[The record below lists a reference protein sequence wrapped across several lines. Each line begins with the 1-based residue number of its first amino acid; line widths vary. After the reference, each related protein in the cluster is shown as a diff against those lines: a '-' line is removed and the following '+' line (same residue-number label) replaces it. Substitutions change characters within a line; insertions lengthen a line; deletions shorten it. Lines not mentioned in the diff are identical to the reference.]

1 MKYKTG
7 TCLLIFLK
15 EQFFL
20 FALFFMLVFTMNTA
34 IAQAPAVAV
43 VNDLP
48 EMLSGLYG
56 SKQPNLLNSESVDFY
71 KKQDSDFLVRYPNY
85 KEVVSKRTSFSRTF
99 SDATGGLIINYS
111 SNPLHYK
118 NKANNFEPIDA
129 RLCPLLNVD
138 GLTWCAS
145 KQQNPTWLFR
155 DGSTA
160 ISSEYGEQIVFNKNG
175 TINNVKIN
183 VSEYTVGVDGMFVKN
198 VVSSVDKKIV
208 FAENRI
214 KTDYILNALPDL
226 NNNDL
231 VISEELVLPKGY
243 YILPEQYTS
252 EMVAGIEK
260 KLSYVVYAADGKEQL
275 RFHAPVFYDA
285 NKTALFGQ
293 YKLIEE
299 EGLRVLKIIVPHQW
313 LTATDRAYPVV
324 IDPLVTGPTSN
335 YPSVFMNS
343 CVLPVYQQDSM
354 AITIPAGITIT
365 GFIVE
370 DSYFADAL
378 SSPAAL
384 MKHGKMKLATACGAV
399 TFTCQG
405 SASDSS
411 GTCYLVPN
419 TDLKDN
425 LACCFTPSCVDQ
437 TFYLTH
443 GLGRDNYGPGCNQ
456 TYIYYSPFSNW
467 PFSAYIVGETVETSQ
482 AQWSVYPTTVC
493 SDSCIIYIKAKTQHG
508 VPPYTITHPWAQ
520 TASQYGIAIDGC
532 TVEGEDTIAITIPG
546 CPSTCSSNLT
556 LDIPPP
562 VIVDACNAPV
572 LGLTSKSISIK
583 PVPVVTLSGTDVCGG
598 ELFTASPTSCVAG
611 TTFQWQGSSGTS
623 GTGDINDVLE
633 NTDSI
638 VHIETY
644 TVTPTANGCVG
655 DETSISINVNPLPDI
670 FLGTVA
676 DTVDAGLAVELSASG
691 ANSYVWNPTVGLLCS
706 DCDSTLAAPIITTVY
721 YVTGFN
727 QYGCSDSDT
736 VEIVVNQGTE
746 SLYIPNSFTPN
757 SNELNDL
764 FLVKGSAIKNIDM
777 KIFNRF
783 GELLYTTKDITQG
796 WDGTYKGADVAPGVY
811 TYSITCEWQSGAQAR
826 RVGKLNVIR

>member
-1 MKYKTG
+1 MKCKTG

-15 EQFFL
+15 RQLL
-20 FALFFMLVFTMNTA
+20 FALFLVCAINIA

-43 VNDLP
+43 VTNLQ
-48 EMLSGLYG
+48 EKLSGLYD
-56 SKQPNLLNSESVDFY
+56 SKQPTTILFESTTLY
-71 KKQDSDFLVRYPNY
+71 KKQDAGFLANYPNY

-99 SDATGGLIINYS
+99 SDATGGVIINYS

-118 NKANNFEPIDA
+118 DKSNNFQAIDA
-129 RLCPLLNVD
+129 RLLPQKITD
-138 GLTWCAS
+138 GIAWCAS

-160 ISSEYGEQIVFNKNG
+160 IHSEYGEQIVFNKNC
-175 TINNVKIN
+175 TINNLKIN
-183 VSEYTVGVDGMFVKN
+183 VSEYTVGVDGAYIKN
-198 VVSSVDKKIV
+198 IASTIDKKIV

-231 VISEELVLPKGY
+231 VISEELILPKGY
-243 YILPEQYTS
+243 YILPELHSVKMLVGAEQ
-252 EMVAGIEK
+252 
-260 KLSYVVYAADGKEQL
+260 KLAYVVYAADGKEQL
-275 RFHAPVFYDA
+275 RFNAPLFYDA
-285 NKTALFGQ
+285 NKSALVGQ
-293 YKLIEE
+293 YKLVEE
-299 EGLRVLKIIVPHQW
+299 KDGLRVLKIIVPHQW
-313 LTATDRAYPVV
+313 LVATDRAYPVV

-354 AITIPAGITIT
+354 LITIPAGITIT
-365 GFIVE
+365 GFMVE

-384 MKHGKMKLATACGAV
+384 MKHGKMKLATECGAV

-425 LACCFTPSCVDQ
+425 LACCFTPACVDQ

-443 GLGRDNYGPGCNQ
+443 GLARDNYGPGCNQ

-467 PFSAYIVGETVETSQ
+467 PFSAFIEGKTVETAQ
-482 AQWSVYPTTVC
+482 TQWSVFPTTVC
-493 SDSCIIYIKAKTQHG
+493 SDSCVIYIKATTRHG
-508 VPPYTITHPWAQ
+508 VPPYTISHPWAQ
-520 TASQYGIAIDGC
+520 TSSTYGIATDGC

-546 CPSTCSSNLT
+546 CPSTCSTNLT

-562 VIVDACNAPV
+562 VIVDACNTPV
-572 LGLTSKSISIK
+572 TGLTSKSISIK
-583 PVPVVTLSGTDVCGG
+583 PVPVVTLTGTDVCGG
-598 ELFTASPTSCVAG
+598 ELFATSPASCVAG
-611 TTFQWQGSSGTS
+611 STFQWQGSSGGS
-623 GTGDINDVLE
+623 GTGDINEVLQ
-633 NTDSI
+633 NTGSV

-644 TVTPTANGCVG
+644 TITPTVNGCVG
-655 DETSISINVNPLPDI
+655 DEITVSINVNPVPEV
-670 FLGTVA
+670 FLGNVS
-676 DTVDAGLAVELSASG
+676 DTTDAGVSVQLSASG
-691 ANSYVWNPTVGLLCS
+691 ASSYIWEPLVGLSCS
-706 DCDSTLAAPIITTVY
+706 DCDSTLASPTITTLY

-727 QYGCSDSDT
+727 QYGCSDTDT

-746 SLYIPNSFTPN
+746 SLYIPNSFSPN
-757 SNELNDL
+757 SNGLNDL

-777 KIFNRF
+777 KIFNRW

-796 WDGTYKGADVAPGVY
+796 WDGKYKGADVMPDVY
-811 TYSITCEWQSGAQAR
+811 TYSIICEWQSGVKTR
-826 RVGKLNVIR
+826 RTGKLTLVR